1 MPLLGVLML
10 GAQVL
15 CAVHAGKTGRPY
27 FWIMLILMLPGAG
40 MLAYFVAE
48 IAPEIVGGRRAR
60 SAASG
65 VVKLLD
71 PEKDYR
77 EALRNVEIAD
87 TTATRASLAEQCL
100 RSGRTDEAMQL
111 YRGLL
116 TGMHETDPDLMLGL
130 ARSHFARAEFAEVQ
144 AILERLRE
152 ANAAYRSSEG
162 HLLYAQC
169 LERQGEVEAAL
180 YEYAAL
186 AEYYP
191 GQEAKSRYAALLQQA
206 GRADEA
212 RRLFEDVRRA
222 VDLMPKH
229 ARRMQREWADMAKR
243 HLAGN

>member
-15 CAVHAGKTGRPY
+15 CAVHAGRTGRPY
-27 FWIMLILMLPGAG
+27 FWIMLILALPGAG

-48 IAPEIVGGRRAR
+48 IAPDILGGRRAR

-71 PEKDYR
+71 PEKRYR
-77 EALRNVEIAD
+77 EALRNVEVAS

-100 RSGRTDEAMQL
+100 CSDRTDEAIQL
-111 YRGLL
+111 YRDLL
-116 TGMHETDPDLMLGL
+116 TGMHATDPDLMLGL
-130 ARSHFARAEFAEVQ
+130 ARTHFARAEFADVQ
-144 AILERLRE
+144 TVLEQLRD
-152 ANAAYRSSEG
+152 ANPAYRSAEG

-169 LERQGEVEAAL
+169 LERQADFAAAL
-180 YEYAAL
+180 DEYAAL

-191 GQEAKSRYAALLQQA
+191 GQEAKSRYAALLQQQ
-206 GRADEA
+206 GCTDEA
-212 RRLFEDVRRA
+212 RRLFEEVCRA

-229 ARRMQREWADMAKR
+229 ARRIQREWSDFAKR
-243 HLAGN
+243 RLAGI

>member
-1 MPLLGVLML
+1 MPILGVVML

-15 CAVHAGKTGRPY
+15 CAVHAGRTGRPY
-27 FWIMLILMLPGAG
+27 FWIMLILALPGAG

-48 IAPEIVGGRRAR
+48 IAPDLLGGPRAR

-71 PEKDYR
+71 PERGYR
-77 EALRNVEIAD
+77 EALRNVEIAS

-100 RSGRTDEAMQL
+100 RSGRTDEAIQF
-111 YRGLL
+111 YRDLL
-116 TGMHETDPDLMLGL
+116 RGMHATDPDLMLGL
-130 ARSHFARAEFAEVQ
+130 ARAHFAREEFADVQ
-144 AILERLRE
+144 TVLEQLRE
-152 ANAAYRSSEG
+152 ANPEYRSAEG

-169 LERQGEVEAAL
+169 LARQADIEAAL

-206 GRADEA
+206 GRTDEA
-212 RRLFEDVRRA
+212 RRLFEEVCRA
-222 VDLMPKH
+222 VALMPKH
-229 ARRMQREWADMAKR
+229 ARRVQREWAEFAKR
-243 HLAGN
+243 HLASI